1 MIFDDHV
8 PHRVKMISVLDFSP
22 VQTHVALPAQ
32 TREVVEAQCYTR
44 IMYVVRS
51 QLYLVMNFFCRHVAV
66 RSLTQTVVSDQCQL
80 PCLLPCC

>member
-8 PHRVKMISVLDFSP
+8 SHRVKMISVLNFSA

-32 TREVVEAQCYTR
+32 TDKVVEAQCYAR

-51 QLYLVMNFFCRHVAV
+51 QLDLVMDFFCRHVAV

-80 PCLLPCC
+80 PCLLPGR

>member
-8 PHRVKMISVLDFSP
+8 SHRVKMISVLDFSP

-32 TREVVEAQCYTR
+32 AGEIVEAQCYAR

-51 QLYLVMNFFCRHVAV
+51 QLDLVVNFFRRHVAV
-66 RSLTQTVVSDQCQL
+66 RSLTQTVVSDQRQL
-80 PCLLPCC
+80 PRLLPGR